1 MFDEELD
8 PRTKRPKLRNLDNM
22 SVDELEDYISQL
34 KEEIARVEENVK
46 KKKAYKNA
54 ASSFFKSE

>member
-22 SVDELEDYISQL
+22 SVDELEEYIRQL
-34 KEEIARVEENVK
+34 KEEIARVEENVN
-46 KKKAYKNA
+46 KKKAYKDA
-54 ASSFFKSE
+54 ASSFFKS